1 MAMDLSPPLVRLLA
15 GMSSRVPHASR
26 DEAGATMVEYAIMVG
41 AIAVVAVAAV
51 TTLGQH
57 VLQMFQSVLPGF
69 N

>member
-1 MAMDLSPPLVRLLA
+1 MAISLSPLLVRLLA
-15 GMSSRVPHASR
+15 GACSRVPRTSR
-26 DEAGATMVEYAIMVG
+26 DGAGATMVEYAIMVG